1 MGAPMTIR
9 IVTDSV
15 SDLPSSVAGAN
26 EITVVPLYVVIGGE
40 TYRDGVDIDADRFYS
55 LLEEVPS
62 LPTTSQPSIADFQ
75 EVYRGL
81 LDQGHRIVS
90 IHVSAKLSGTLNSA
104 AQARESLGAASEIEI
119 VDSQLAGGAQA
130 LLAIS
135 AARWAREM
143 SDHREVA
150 RWVERSVG
158 QNHGFVVVDT
168 LKYLAK
174 GGRIGKA
181 QAFLG
186 GALQF
191 KPILSIRDGEA
202 HPVDRPRT
210 RRRAMAR
217 IIQIVRGLA
226 PVRQIHV
233 SYSTGREHAL
243 AIRDGLADLVEP
255 EHIVESRFGPVLG
268 THLGPNTIG
277 VAVTQ
282 GSAEDE

>member
-1 MGAPMTIR
+1 MAIG
-9 IVTDSV
+9 IVTDSL
-15 SDLPSSVAGAN
+15 SDLPPSVAGASD
-26 EITVVPLYVVIGGE
+26 ITVVPLYVAIGGE

-55 LLEEVPS
+55 LLEELPS
-62 LPTTSQPSIADFQ
+62 LPTTSQPSVADFQ
-75 EVYRGL
+75 EVYRRR
-81 LDQGHRIVS
+81 LDQSHQVVS

-104 AQARESLGAASEIEI
+104 AQARESLGAASQIEI

-135 AARWAREM
+135 AARWAGEM
-143 SDHREVA
+143 PDHREVA
-150 RWVERSVG
+150 RRVERSIG
-158 QNHGFVVVDT
+158 QNHGFIVVDT

-191 KPILSIRDGEA
+191 KPIMSIRDGEA

-217 IIQIVRGLA
+217 IVEIVRGLA
-226 PVRQIHV
+226 PISRMHV
-233 SYSTGREHAL
+233 SYSTGPDWAL
-243 AIRDGLADLVEP
+243 AIRDGLADA
-255 EHIVESRFGPVLG
+255 HSAGGPCASVIPFRPHQAG
-268 THLGPNTIG
+268 
-277 VAVTQ
+277 AR
-282 GSAEDE
+282 

>member
-1 MGAPMTIR
+1 MGPPMTIR

-15 SDLPSSVAGAN
+15 SDLPPSAARASD
-26 EITVVPLYVVIGGE
+26 ITVVPLYVAIGSE
-40 TYRDGVDIDADRFYS
+40 TYRDGVDITADRFYS
-55 LLEEVPS
+55 LLEELPS
-62 LPTTSQPSIADFQ
+62 LPTTSQPSVADFQ
-75 EVYRGL
+75 EVYRRL

-104 AQARESLGAASEIEI
+104 AQARESLGAVSEIEI

-135 AARWAREM
+135 AARWAGEM

-150 RWVERSVG
+150 RRVERSVG
-158 QNHGFVVVDT
+158 QNHGFIVVDT

-191 KPILSIRDGEA
+191 KPIMSIRDGEA

-210 RRRAMAR
+210 RRRAMTR
-217 IIQIVRGLA
+217 IVEIVRGLA
-226 PVRQIHV
+226 PISRMHL
-233 SYSTGREHAL
+233 SYSTGRDHAL
-243 AIRDGLADLVEP
+243 AIREELAYLVESQ
-255 EHIVESRFGPVLG
+255 HIVESRFGPVLG

-282 GSAEDE
+282 GSAENE

>member
-1 MGAPMTIR
+1 MTTR

-15 SDLPSSVAGAN
+15 SDLPPTAARASD
-26 EITVVPLYVVIGGE
+26 ITVVPLYVAIGGE

-55 LLEEVPS
+55 LLDELPN
-62 LPTTSQPSIADFQ
+62 LPTTSQPSVADFQ
-75 EVYRGL
+75 EVYRRL
-81 LDQGHRIVS
+81 LDQGHQVVS

-104 AQARESLGAASEIEI
+104 AQARESLDDPSQIEV

-130 LLAIS
+130 LLSIS
-135 AARWAREM
+135 AARWAGEM
-143 SDHREVA
+143 SDHSEVA
-150 RWVERSVG
+150 RRVERSIG

-181 QAFLG
+181 QALLG
-186 GALQF
+186 GALQL

-202 HPVDRPRT
+202 RPVDRPRT

-217 IIQIVRGLA
+217 IIRIVRELA
-226 PVRQIHV
+226 PISQLQV
-233 SYSTGREHAL
+233 SYTTGKAHAL
-243 AIRDGLADLVEP
+243 AIRDELADLVEP

-282 GSAEDE
+282 GNIEDE

>member
-1 MGAPMTIR
+1 MTIR

-15 SDLPSSVAGAN
+15 SDLPPSVAGAN
-26 EITVVPLYVVIGGE
+26 DITVVPLYVAIGSE
-40 TYRDGVDIDADRFYS
+40 TYRDGVDITADRFYS
-55 LLEEVPS
+55 LLAELPS
-62 LPTTSQPSIADFQ
+62 LPTTSQPSVADFQ
-75 EVYRGL
+75 EVYRRL
-81 LDQGHRIVS
+81 LDQGHQVVS

-104 AQARESLGAASEIEI
+104 AQARESLGAAPEIEI

-130 LLAIS
+130 LLTLS
-135 AARWAREM
+135 AARWAGEM

-150 RWVERSVG
+150 HRVERSIG

-181 QAFLG
+181 QALLG

-210 RRRAMAR
+210 RKRAMAR
-217 IIQIVRGLA
+217 IIQIVRELA
-226 PVRQIHV
+226 PIHRMHV
-233 SYSTGREHAL
+233 SYSTGRDLAL
-243 AIRDGLADLVEP
+243 AIREELADLVEP

-282 GSAEDE
+282 GNVEDE

>member
-1 MGAPMTIR
+1 MTIR

-15 SDLPSSVAGAN
+15 SDLPPSVAGAN
-26 EITVVPLYVVIGGE
+26 EITVVPLYVAIGGE

-55 LLEEVPS
+55 LLEELPS
-62 LPTTSQPSIADFQ
+62 LPTTSQPSVADFQ
-75 EVYRGL
+75 EFYRRL
-81 LDQGHRIVS
+81 LDQSHQVVS

-104 AQARESLGAASEIEI
+104 AQARESLGAASQIEI

-135 AARWAREM
+135 AARWAGEM
-143 SDHREVA
+143 SDHHEVA
-150 RWVERSVG
+150 RRVEQSIG

-217 IIQIVRGLA
+217 IVEIVRELA
-226 PVRQIHV
+226 PISRMHV
-233 SYSTGREHAL
+233 SYSTGRDLAL
-243 AIRDGLADLVEP
+243 AIREELADLVEP
-255 EHIVESRFGPVLG
+255 EYVVESRFGPVLG

-282 GSAEDE
+282 GSAENE

>member
-1 MGAPMTIR
+1 MTIR

-217 IIQIVRGLA
+217 IVEIVRGLA
-226 PVRQIHV
+226 PLLQLHL
-233 SYSTGREHAL
+233 SYTTGREHAL
-243 AIRDGLADLVEP
+243 AIRHEVADLVEP
-255 EHIVESRFGPVLG
+255 ERLIESRFGPVLG

-282 GSAEDE
+282 GSAENE